1 MIRKNIFY
9 VTMILFLCFSFK
21 AQAQNITIKNFNEV
35 LSNLK
40 ESDKVIFDDYLFNS
54 DIQTIISDYS
64 TSTKDV
70 KVLIVSDFKELE
82 DLEGD
87 DVLDS
92 IKAIIFMND
101 LKSEDVINLK
111 KFTALKYVF
120 LGLAEDMNK
129 DMALRQIQSYNG
141 KELVIVYNDVLQP
154 N

>member
-70 KVLIVSDFKELE
+70 KVLIVSDFKELV
-82 DLEGD
+82 DLESV

-92 IKAIIFMND
+92 IEAMIFTNN
-101 LKSEDVINLK
+101 LKLENVINLK
-111 KFTALKYVF
+111 KFTALKYIF
-120 LGLAEDMNK
+120 LGLEGDLNK
-129 DMALRQIQSYNG
+129 DMVLSQFESYNG
-141 KELVIVYNDVLQP
+141 KELVIVYNQVLQP

>member
-40 ESDKVIFDDYLFNS
+40 ESDKVIFDNYLFNS
-54 DIQTIISDYS
+54 DIQSIISDYS

-70 KVLIVSDFKELE
+70 KVLIVSNFKELE
-82 DLEGD
+82 DLESD
-87 DVLDS
+87 DILDS
-92 IKAIIFMND
+92 IEAIIFTNN

-111 KFTALKYVF
+111 KFTALKYIF
-120 LGLAEDMNK
+120 LGLDGDLNK
-129 DMALRQIQSYNG
+129 DMVLRQFESYNG
-141 KELVIVYNDVLQP
+141 KELVIVYNQVLQP